1 MSILFEPVR
10 LGELQLANRIVMAPM
25 TRSRADARAV
35 PGAEMVE
42 YYRQR
47 AGAGLIVAE
56 GTAPS
61 ANGLGYCRTPAIY
74 SAEQIR
80 AWRQVTEA
88 VHGEGGRIV
97 LQLMHVGRAASR
109 FNKPQGAATVAP
121 SAIRAQTQVFSDAQG
136 MVDTETPE
144 ALSLDG
150 IAAVIG
156 EYRQAALNARE
167 AGFDGVELHCTS
179 GYLPMQF
186 LASGS
191 NQRSD
196 AYGGSA
202 QNRVRFVAETV
213 QAMADVIGAGRV
225 AVRICP
231 GNPYNDIHDDDPAAT
246 AIALC
251 QALEPVSLAYLHV
264 MRSPLSNLD
273 AFGLAREHAG
283 QKLVLND
290 GFDGDLA
297 RAALEA
303 GEGVAVSFGRHF
315 IGNPDLVE
323 RLRRGQPLAGFDRK
337 TLYTAGSRG
346 YTDYPTF
353 SQALEVTP

>member
-25 TRSRADARAV
+25 TRSRADAQAV
-35 PGAEMVE
+35 PTADMVE

-61 ANGLGYCRTPAIY
+61 AAGLGYCRTPAIY
-74 SAEQIR
+74 NAEQIA
-80 AWRQVTEA
+80 AWRQVTRA
-88 VHGEGGRIV
+88 VHAEGGRIV

-109 FNKPQGAATVAP
+109 YNKPAGAATVAP
-121 SAIRAQTQVFSDAQG
+121 SALRANTQVFTDAVG
-136 MVDTETPE
+136 MADTEQPE
-144 ALSLDG
+144 ALSVAG
-150 IAAVIG
+150 IAAVIA

-191 NQRSD
+191 NQRTD

-202 QNRVRFVAETV
+202 ENRVRFVVETV
-213 QAMADVIGAGRV
+213 QAMADAIGVGRV
-225 AVRICP
+225 AVRFCP
-231 GNPYNDIHDDDPAAT
+231 GNPYNDIQDDDPAAT

-251 QALEPVSLAYLHV
+251 AALAPLELAYLHV
-264 MRSPLSNLD
+264 MRSPLGTLD
-273 AFGLAREHAG
+273 AFALARAYG
-283 QKLVLND
+283 NQRLILND
-290 GFDGDLA
+290 GFDGA
-297 RAALEA
+297 SANTALEA

-315 IGNPDLVE
+315 IANPDLVE
-323 RLRRGQPLAGFDRK
+323 RLRQDQPLAAFDRK
-337 TLYTAGSRG
+337 TLYTAGPRG
-346 YTDYPTF
+346 YTDYPAL
-353 SQALEVTP
+353 SQVAEVTP

>member
-25 TRSRADARAV
+25 TRSRADAQAV
-35 PGAEMVE
+35 ATADMVE

-47 AGAGLIVAE
+47 ASAGLIVAE

-61 ANGLGYCRTPAIY
+61 ASGLGYCRTPAIY
-74 SAEQIR
+74 TAEQIA
-80 AWRQVTEA
+80 AWRQVTRA
-88 VHGEGGRIV
+88 VHEEGGRIV

-109 FNKPQGAATVAP
+109 YNKPAGAATVAP
-121 SAIRAQTQVFSDAQG
+121 SALRANTQVFTDAVG
-136 MVDTETPE
+136 MADTEQPE
-144 ALSLDG
+144 ALSIEG
-150 IAAVIG
+150 IAAVIA

-191 NQRSD
+191 NQRTD

-202 QNRVRFVAETV
+202 ENRVRFVAEAV
-213 QAMADVIGAGRV
+213 QAMADAIGVGRV
-225 AVRICP
+225 AVRFCP
-231 GNPYNDIHDDDPAAT
+231 GNPYNDIQDDDPAAT

-251 QALEPVSLAYLHV
+251 TALAPLELAYLHV
-264 MRSPLSNLD
+264 MRSPLGNLD
-273 AFGLAREHAG
+273 AFALARAHG
-283 QKLVLND
+283 NQRLILND
-290 GFDGDLA
+290 GFDGASA
-297 RAALEA
+297 RAAVDA

-315 IGNPDLVE
+315 IANPDLVE
-323 RLRRGQPLAGFDRK
+323 RLRHGQPLAAFDRK
-337 TLYTAGSRG
+337 TLYTAGPRG
-346 YTDYPTF
+346 YTDYP
-353 SQALEVTP
+353 ALSLAAEVTP

>member
-10 LGELQLANRIVMAPM
+10 LGDLQLANRIVMAPM
-25 TRSRADARAV
+25 TRSRADAQAV
-35 PGAEMVE
+35 PTREMVE

-47 AGAGLIVAE
+47 AAAGLIVAE

-61 ANGLGYCRTPAIY
+61 ASGLGYCRTPAIY
-74 SAEQIR
+74 DAGQIA
-80 AWRQVTEA
+80 AWRQVTAA

-109 FNKPQGAATVAP
+109 HNKPAGAATVAP
-121 SAIRAQTQVFSDAQG
+121 SAIRAQTQVFTDAVG
-136 MVDTETPE
+136 MADTEQPE

-156 EYRQAALNARE
+156 DYRQAALNARE

-191 NQRSD
+191 NQRDD

-202 QNRVRFVAETV
+202 HNRVRFVAETV
-213 QAMADVIGAGRV
+213 QAMADAIGAGRV
-225 AVRICP
+225 GLRFCP
-231 GNPYNDIHDDDPAAT
+231 GNPYNDIHDDDPAQT

-251 QALEPVSLAYLHV
+251 QAVANHGLAYLHV
-264 MRSPLSNLD
+264 MRSPLGDLD
-273 AFGLAREHAG
+273 AFALAREHG
-283 QKLVLND
+283 GHKLVLND
-290 GFDGDLA
+290 GFDGDSA

-315 IGNPDLVE
+315 IGNPDLVQ

-337 TLYTAGSRG
+337 TLYTAGPRG
-346 YTDYPTF
+346 YTDYP
-353 SQALEVTP
+353 SYRQPAQVTQ

>member
-61 ANGLGYCRTPAIY
+61 ASGLGYCRTPAIY
-74 SAEQIR
+74 NAEQIA
-80 AWRQVTEA
+80 AWHQVTEA
-88 VHGEGGRIV
+88 VHAEGGRIV

-109 FNKPQGAATVAP
+109 FNKPEGAATVAP
-121 SAIRAQTQVFSDAQG
+121 SAIRARTQVFSDAQG
-136 MVDTETPE
+136 MVDTEQPE

-150 IAAVIG
+150 IATVIG
-156 EYRQAALNARE
+156 EYRQAALNARA

-191 NQRSD
+191 NQRDD

-202 QNRVRFVAETV
+202 RKRVRFVAETV
-213 QAMADVIGAGRV
+213 QAMAAAIGAGRV
-225 AVRICP
+225 GVRLCP
-231 GNPYNDIHDDDPAAT
+231 GNPYNDIHDEDPLAT
-246 AIALC
+246 TVALC
-251 QALEPVSLAYLHV
+251 QALEPLALAYLHV
-264 MRSPLSNLD
+264 MRSPLDGLD
-273 AFGLAREHAG
+273 AFGLAREHAS
-283 QKLVLND
+283 QKLILND
-290 GFDGDLA
+290 GFDGASA

-303 GEGVAVSFGRHF
+303 GEGAAVSFGRHF

-323 RLRRGQPLAGFDRK
+323 RLRHGQPLAGFERK

-346 YTDYPTF
+346 YTDYPRF
-353 SQALEVTP
+353 DAAREVTP

>member
-47 AGAGLIVAE
+47 AAAGLIVAE

-61 ANGLGYCRTPAIY
+61 ASGLGYCRTPAIY
-74 SAEQIR
+74 TAEQIA
-80 AWRQVTEA
+80 AWRRVTEA
-88 VHGEGGRIV
+88 VHGQGGRIV

-150 IAAVIG
+150 IAGVIG

-202 QNRVRFVAETV
+202 ENRVRFVAETV
-213 QAMADVIGAGRV
+213 QAMAAAIGAGRV
-225 AVRICP
+225 AVRLCP
-231 GNPYNDIHDDDPAAT
+231 GNPYNDIHDEDPAGT

-251 QALEPVSLAYLHV
+251 QALQPLSLAYLHV
-264 MRSPLSNLD
+264 MRSPVEGLD

-290 GFDGDLA
+290 GFDADSA

-323 RLRRGQPLAGFDRK
+323 RLRRGQPLAGFERK
-337 TLYTAGSRG
+337 TLYTTGSRG

>member
-25 TRSRADARAV
+25 TRSRADGDAV
-35 PGAEMVE
+35 PGSDMVE

-61 ANGLGYCRTPAIY
+61 ASGLGYCRTPAIY
-74 SAEQIR
+74 NARQVD
-80 AWRQVTEA
+80 AWRKVTDA

-109 FNKPQGAATVAP
+109 FNKPEGAVTVAP
-121 SAIRAQTQVFSDAQG
+121 SAIRARTQVFSDAQG
-136 MVDTETPE
+136 MVDTEAPE
-144 ALSLDG
+144 ALSLEG
-150 IAAVIG
+150 IATVID

-186 LASGS
+186 MASGS

-196 AYGGSA
+196 AYGGNT

-213 QAMADVIGAGRV
+213 QAMAAAIGAGRV
-225 AVRICP
+225 GVRLCP
-231 GNPYNDIHDDDPAAT
+231 GNPYNDIHDEDPAGT

-251 QALEPVSLAYLHV
+251 QAMAALPLAYLHV
-264 MRSPLSNLD
+264 MRSPVDGLD
-273 AFGLAREHAG
+273 AFALAREHGG
-283 QKLVLND
+283 QPLLLND
-290 GFDGDLA
+290 GFDGESA
-297 RAALEA
+297 RTALEA

-337 TLYTAGSRG
+337 TLYSVGRRG

-353 SQALEVTP
+353 SAALEVTP